1 MIAVAILI
9 TIVTLVFKL
18 INNYNRWK
26 REDYTIKHF
35 KEWIIMIVVN
45 IPSIVVFTMESKLL
59 WYFAAPLSGAMIA
72 FFLWLFFDGIYNLLR
87 KYNFWFTGSD
97 DKDDAKSDNF
107 LQSIPVWLQAVIKIG
122 GLALFLTLYIYYL

>member
-1 MIAVAILI
+1 MIAIGIIIPVLTLI
-9 TIVTLVFKL
+9 VKL
-18 INNYNRWK
+18 FDNYKKWL
-26 REDYTIKHF
+26 KHISPKHS
-35 KEWIIMIVVN
+35 KEWWIMVVVN
-45 IPSIVVFTMESKLL
+45 IPSIVVFTMESKLI

-97 DKDDAKSDNF
+97 DKDDPKSDNF